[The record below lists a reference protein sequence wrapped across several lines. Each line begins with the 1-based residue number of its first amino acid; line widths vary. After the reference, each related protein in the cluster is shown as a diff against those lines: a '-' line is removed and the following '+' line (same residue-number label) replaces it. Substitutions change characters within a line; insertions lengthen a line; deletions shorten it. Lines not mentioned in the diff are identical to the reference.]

1 MPDDKT
7 TPQAPKTDAVTD
19 TEQAAE
25 PLAINVPN
33 YKIDDVIQAAAE

>member
-7 TPQAPKTDAVTD
+7 TPQAPKTEPVTETD
-19 TEQAAE
+19 QAAE

-33 YKIDDVIQAAAE
+33 YKIDDVIQAAAK